1 MSYISIIV
9 PAFHLNTS
17 DKNDICNYCCSQF
30 NITQDNFSLIEINND
45 KLKDNINYGIIFNE
59 SNLSLNKIEQ
69 LIYERNCIQNLSE
82 KAFES
87 LQLLSKKISDLEN
100 IINNIRET
108 KNNNEKKYNKE
119 IENIENMTDV
129 SNKNILDRDKN
140 DKKEK
145 KDINK
150 EVAEN
155 NINEI
160 EFSEKSIN
168 KIKMEFK
175 NMVDD
180 IELLNTNNNGK
191 YIKKDI
197 ILDNSKKKGNN
208 TKEND

>member
-9 PAFHLNTS
+9 PAFHLNTT

-30 NITQDNFSLIEINND
+30 NITQENFSLIEFDDD
-45 KLKDNINYGIIFNE
+45 KYKDNINYGIIFNE

-100 IINNIRET
+100 VINNIREE
-108 KNNNEKKYNKE
+108 KNNIENKYNKQM
-119 IENIENMTDV
+119 IKIENMTDN
-129 SNKNILDRDKN
+129 SNN
-140 DKKEK
+140 DETNET
-145 KDINK
+145 NK
-150 EVAEN
+150 
-155 NINEI
+155 I
-160 EFSEKSIN
+160 ELSEKSIN
-168 KIKMEFK
+168 KLKKEFK
-175 NMVDD
+175 TLVDD

-197 ILDNSKKKGNN
+197 FVDNSKKEEKDKMQANEDSKSKG
-208 TKEND
+208 

>member
-9 PAFHLNTS
+9 PAFHLNTT

-30 NITQDNFSLIEINND
+30 NITQENFSLIEFND
-45 KLKDNINYGIIFNE
+45 DKYKDNINYGIIFNE

-100 IINNIRET
+100 VINNIREE
-108 KNNNEKKYNKE
+108 KNNIENKYNKQM
-119 IENIENMTDV
+119 IKIENMTDN
-129 SNKNILDRDKN
+129 SNNN
-140 DKKEK
+140 ETNET
-145 KDINK
+145 NK
-150 EVAEN
+150 
-155 NINEI
+155 I
-160 EFSEKSIN
+160 ELSEKSIN
-168 KIKMEFK
+168 KLKKEFK
-175 NMVDD
+175 TLVDD

-197 ILDNSKKKGNN
+197 FVDNSKKEEKDKMQANEDIKQKG
-208 TKEND
+208 